1 MRRAEDNPPFGASM
15 PTSERPALANSA
27 LDRTLERLVQERLAT
42 LRKCYPGHERRLLR
56 ILRAA
61 IEELDIVCG
70 DTVLTSCRKEPP
82 RGPR

>member
-1 MRRAEDNPPFGASM
+1 MQRPEDKSPFGASM
-15 PTSERPALANSA
+15 PTSERPATANSA

-56 ILRAA
+56 ILRTAV
-61 IEELDIVCG
+61 EELDIACG
-70 DTVLTSCRKEPP
+70 DTVLTSCRKEPT